1 MKSNES
7 LANAA
12 GRRFRTTHWSV
23 VLFSAQTQTQTQVPG
38 SQTAFKNYLSDEFD
52 GRRSIKRGG
61 QIEFVILDF
70 DHGEENGTGKIGVI
84 L

>member
-12 GRRFRTTHWSV
+12 GRRFRTTPWSV
-23 VLFSAQTQTQTQVPG
+23 VLFSAQTQVPG

-52 GRRSIKRGG
+52 GGRSIKRGG

>member
-1 MKSNES
+1 M
-7 LANAA
+7 
-12 GRRFRTTHWSV
+12 
-23 VLFSAQTQTQTQVPG
+23 FSAQTQVPG

-52 GRRSIKRGG
+52 DGRSIKRGG

>member
-1 MKSNES
+1 
-7 LANAA
+7 
-12 GRRFRTTHWSV
+12 
-23 VLFSAQTQTQTQVPG
+23 LFSAQTQVPG

-52 GRRSIKRGG
+52 DGRSIKRGG